1 MNISRRVIS
10 ILLAA
15 MTGLAQTAVAD
26 STKADCSMF
35 RHGEEKPNASGA
47 CNFSQRQGN
56 IDIKLHNGH
65 TVSLTPMGE
74 ADHYKDKDGHRVVQT
89 REKGDTHR
97 YKWDDKYLVVD
108 FNSDGYF
115 IIMKGARLIR
125 SVRVTTSFWIMSR
138 VTMRKA
144 ITSVTAAMVKRLAM
158 TTNTMTD
165 FFICMLLFVEVL
177 MRNKTLVL
185 PILNICG
192 MLIVNYTSLFP
203 PFCLMFV
210 GSCANLNSLK
220 YALRGRFLAFKKHI
234 HLFVLNGLHKY
245 PRWTSS
251 KVSTAVTHG

>member
-15 MTGLAQTAVAD
+15 MTGLSQTVLAD

-108 FNSDGYF
+108 FNSDTSHQAGDPVRGLHDLIGMKTGKAEKEMESRGYNRRNSTQSGNNTYSNW
-115 IIMKGARLIR
+115 KEHASGRCVVSR
-125 SVRVTTSFWIMSR
+125 SVNGHIKSI
-138 VTMRKA
+138 
-144 ITSVTAAMVKRLAM
+144 
-158 TTNTMTD
+158 
-165 FFICMLLFVEVL
+165 
-177 MRNKTLVL
+177 
-185 PILNICG
+185 
-192 MLIVNYTSLFP
+192 
-203 PFCLMFV
+203 
-210 GSCANLNSLK
+210 
-220 YALRGRFLAFKKHI
+220 AF
-234 HLFVLNGLHKY
+234 
-245 PRWTSS
+245 SS
-251 KVSTAVTHG
+251 DYDCRQ